1 MRCPSRLAAITVAVA
16 AVAALSGCS
25 DGKSAVAPPGAG
37 PGAIAFTV
45 SGDEVAAAAAPGP
58 RFPDDVRAKVTAT
71 LERYLGDAVVGPL
84 RSGRPAGDLGT
95 VFTGPALARINGPD
109 RAALVDE
116 GLPPADDL
124 RADAASA
131 RLAAL
136 AEASG
141 VVTVVAAGVEIRLR
155 TGGPDDVTIVRTGDL
170 VLVADGDGWKIDG
183 YEIRT
188 TRDSAGGEATTTTA
202 RG

>member
-1 MRCPSRLAAITVAVA
+1 MRRLGRLAAFAVAVV
-16 AVAALSGCS
+16 AVGALNGCS
-25 DGKSAVAPPGAG
+25 DGKPAAVPGTGPAPP
-37 PGAIAFTV
+37 ISFTV
-45 SGDEVAAAAAPGP
+45 SGEEVAGVTAPGP
-58 RFPDDVRAKVTAT
+58 GFPDDVRGKVMAT
-71 LERYLGDAVVGPL
+71 LERYLGDAVVAPL
-84 RSGRPAGDLGT
+84 RTGRPAGDMGPL
-95 VFTGPALARINGPD
+95 FTGPALARLSGPD

-116 GLPPADDL
+116 GLPPATGL
-124 RADAASA
+124 TADAVTA

-136 AEASG
+136 ADAAG
-141 VVTVVAAGVEIRLR
+141 TVVVVTAAVELRLR
-155 TGGPDDVTIVRTGDL
+155 TGGPDDVRIARTGDL